1 MHCGIEFEYLL
12 IDLGGATPARLR
24 DFSNLPFEQ
33 ISAWLEDKPGRDDA
47 ELATGDLG
55 IKRGYWY
62 LEGNERFHD
71 DGRFRTLDVKG
82 VEIRTPP
89 AADVETALQRLVAI
103 ETQLS
108 AALARHGLGLA
119 ITAFNPVRAPYAYD
133 PPLNAWEAAMRA
145 EHRAYDGSHIS
156 TLSYG
161 PDINLSM
168 PGWSNAQCLD
178 ATRKLQHYA
187 PWIVPF
193 SFASPFAHGRRWPG
207 WSKRTH
213 ERAPLRQAVKL
224 FLDAQALAAPELA
237 STLVH
242 PARIAQWEFL
252 VFVCLDPD
260 APELAHDLG
269 DLLLDPGI
277 IGQFVDALDGNHGG
291 VHVGDQQ
298 PLLTVR
304 PTLLLK
310 KAMQFQFLSF
320 SANRVGENAI
330 DHSSLADISLHQ
342 IILRAEAERYA
353 AWARAHG
360 YGAATFTALG
370 HDVMGEVM
378 RLAAEARAQFPNSV
392 FFAGQL
398 AFECPQVIRHRCRR
412 ASR

>member
-119 ITAFNPVRAPYAYD
+119 IAAFNPVRAPYAYD

-213 ERAPLRQAVKL
+213 ERAPLRPAVKL

-242 PARIAQWEFL
+242 PARIAREVGRIEFKAFDAMPDLAVLRGCCHLL
-252 VFVCLDPD
+252 VGVC
-260 APELAHDLG
+260 LAHDLTARSEIADVALYQRAARLG
-269 DLLLDPGI
+269 
-277 IGQFVDALDGNHGG
+277 FADAQVREGAE
-291 VHVGDQQ
+291 Q
-298 PLLTVR
+298 LLT
-304 PTLLLK
+304 
-310 KAMQFQFLSF
+310 S
-320 SANRVGENAI
+320 
-330 DHSSLADISLHQ
+330 
-342 IILRAEAERYA
+342 
-353 AWARAHG
+353 ARAALLAHG
-360 YGAATFTALG
+360 DAVGAQALAPLFAMLQAQRTPAHALVEQWEAG
-370 HDVMGEVM
+370 GPMFKPGGFASPAPAQDS
-378 RLAAEARAQFPNSV
+378 LEARSA
-392 FFAGQL
+392 
-398 AFECPQVIRHRCRR
+398 
-412 ASR
+412 

>member
-89 AADVETALQRLVAI
+89 AADVETALQRLLAI

-119 ITAFNPVRAPYAYD
+119 IAAFNPVRAPYAYE

-213 ERAPLRQAVKL
+213 ERAPLRPAVKL

-242 PARIAQWEFL
+242 PARIAREVGRIEFKAFDAMPDLAVLRGCCHLLVGVCLAGDLSARSETADVALYQRAARLGFADAQLREGAEQLLTSARAALLAHGDAVGAQALAPLFTMLQARRTPAHALVEQWETGGPMFKPGG
-252 VFVCLDPD
+252 CA
-260 APELAHDLG
+260 AP
-269 DLLLDPGI
+269 
-277 IGQFVDALDGNHGG
+277 
-291 VHVGDQQ
+291 
-298 PLLTVR
+298 
-304 PTLLLK
+304 
-310 KAMQFQFLSF
+310 
-320 SANRVGENAI
+320 
-330 DHSSLADISLHQ
+330 
-342 IILRAEAERYA
+342 RA
-353 AWARAHG
+353 
-360 YGAATFTALG
+360 
-370 HDVMGEVM
+370 
-378 RLAAEARAQFPNSV
+378 AQ
-392 FFAGQL
+392 A
-398 AFECPQVIRHRCRR
+398 C
-412 ASR
+412 

>member
-89 AADVETALQRLVAI
+89 AADVETALRRLLAI

-108 AALARHGLGLA
+108 AALARHGLGFA
-119 ITAFNPVRAPYAYD
+119 IAAFNPVRAPYAYD
-133 PPLNAWEAAMRA
+133 PPLNAWETAMRA

-242 PARIAQWEFL
+242 PARIAREVGRIEFKAFDAMPDLAVLRGCCHLL
-252 VFVCLDPD
+252 VGVCLANNLSARSEIADVARYQRAARIGFAD
-260 APELAHDLG
+260 AQLREGAE
-269 DLLLDPGI
+269 
-277 IGQFVDALDGNHGG
+277 Q
-291 VHVGDQQ
+291 
-298 PLLTVR
+298 LLT
-304 PTLLLK
+304 
-310 KAMQFQFLSF
+310 S
-320 SANRVGENAI
+320 
-330 DHSSLADISLHQ
+330 
-342 IILRAEAERYA
+342 
-353 AWARAHG
+353 ARARPAPG
-360 YGAATFTALG
+360 LSGATMRLMRCGPSSSGGSTSRAGVESTGAGGDVADLGAATVM
-370 HDVMGEVM
+370 DVSFRTMTYG
-378 RLAAEARAQFPNSV
+378 AIGAGTSRAMVP
-392 FFAGQL
+392 
-398 AFECPQVIRHRCRR
+398 
-412 ASR
+412 

>member
-89 AADVETALQRLVAI
+89 AADVETALQRLLAI

-119 ITAFNPVRAPYAYD
+119 IAAFNPVRAPYAYD

-213 ERAPLRQAVKL
+213 ERAPLRPAVKL
-224 FLDAQALAAPELA
+224 FLDAQALAEPELA

-242 PARIAQWEFL
+242 PARIAREVGRIEFKAFDAMPDLAVLRGCCHLL
-252 VFVCLDPD
+252 VGVCLTNDLSARSEAADVALYQRAARLGFAD
-260 APELAHDLG
+260 A
-269 DLLLDPGI
+269 
-277 IGQFVDALDGNHGG
+277 Q
-291 VHVGDQQ
+291 
-298 PLLTVR
+298 
-304 PTLLLK
+304 
-310 KAMQFQFLSF
+310 
-320 SANRVGENAI
+320 
-330 DHSSLADISLHQ
+330 
-342 IILRAEAERYA
+342 LRE
-353 AWARAHG
+353 G
-360 YGAATFTALG
+360 
-370 HDVMGEVM
+370 
-378 RLAAEARAQFPNSV
+378 
-392 FFAGQL
+392 AGQL
-398 AFECPQVIRHRCRR
+398 LTSARAALLAHGDAVGAQALAPLFTMLQARR
-412 ASR
+412 TPAHALVEQWEAGGPMFKPGGFAAPRAAQAC